1 MQRKILVLVG
11 ASGVGKTTVA
21 DRILNSSSDFSL
33 VRSVTT
39 RAPRGD
45 GRDDE
50 YIYIDRAEFSRR
62 IKNGGLV
69 EYTEYGDNL
78 YGTPISELERI
89 FAEGKIPLLI
99 LDVEG
104 VRSLRNGN
112 FDFRAVAVYLW
123 DTLDTVEKRLSAR
136 DLSAPDEKKL
146 ESFKKRIAMNLRD
159 YRSMPDIAHLFDMF
173 VRNGGRVEDCAKKIT
188 DAFFLD
194 LFDPSEKLA
203 IANSL
208 YEMASSK

>member
-21 DRILNSSSDFSL
+21 DCILNSSSRFAL

-50 YIYIDRAEFSRR
+50 YIYIDREEFLSRA
-62 IKNGGLV
+62 KNGGLI

-78 YGTPISELERI
+78 YGTPVSELERI
-89 FAEGKIPLLI
+89 FASGKIPLLI
-99 LDVEG
+99 LDIEG
-104 VRSLRNGN
+104 VKSLRKGA
-112 FDFRAVAVYLW
+112 FDFGAVAVYIW

-136 DLSAPDEKKL
+136 DLAEPTEKKI
-146 ESFKKRIAMNLRD
+146 ESFNKRISMNVRD

-173 VRNGGRVEDCAKKIT
+173 VRNGGRVDECAEKIT
-188 DAFFLD
+188 DAFFSES
-194 LFDPSEKLA
+194 FDSSEKLK

-208 YEMASSK
+208 YEMAILK